1 MKIATKRIY
10 EKYSP
15 EDGVRILVDRL
26 WPRGVSK
33 AEARLDFWLKD
44 VAPSPELRKW
54 FAHDPEKWPE
64 FKLKYISE
72 LRKNKKEVEALKA
85 IVRKNKVVTL
95 LYAAKDTE
103 HNEALVLKDFL
114 ERR

>member
-10 EKYSP
+10 EKYSR

-33 AEARLDFWLKD
+33 AEARIDFWLKD

-54 FAHDPEKWPE
+54 FAHDPKKWPE
-64 FKLKYISE
+64 FKRKYVSE
-72 LRKNKKEVEALKA
+72 LRKNDEHVEALKD
-85 IVRKNKVVTL
+85 IVWKNKIVTL

-103 HNEALVLKDFL
+103 HNEALVLQDFL
-114 ERR
+114 EKR